1 MGVVA
6 LAAVPVAAAGADFF
20 LVLLLLLLLLFPEDL
35 WLLLFGFLAMSRPFG
50 GGGGVD
56 GEERGFFC
64 PEQQAMMAT
73 IVRMMGLT

>member
-6 LAAVPVAAAGADFF
+6 LADAVPVVVAGADFF
-20 LVLLLLLLLLFPEDL
+20 LLLLLLFPDDL
-35 WLLLFGFLAMSRPFG
+35 LLLLLFGFLAMARPF